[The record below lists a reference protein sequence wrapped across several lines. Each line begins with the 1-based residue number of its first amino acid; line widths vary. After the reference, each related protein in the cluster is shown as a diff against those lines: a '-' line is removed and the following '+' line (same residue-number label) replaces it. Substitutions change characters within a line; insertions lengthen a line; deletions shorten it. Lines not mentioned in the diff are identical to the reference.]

1 MTITDLL
8 KELSNITNNDN
19 PDKIRKLILS
29 TRATIII
36 PTLVLGKGCY
46 IYRATPITDIADI
59 NESTS
64 VH

>member
-36 PTLVLGKGCY
+36 SY
-46 IYRATPITDIADI
+46 IGFG
-59 NESTS
+59 
-64 VH
+64 